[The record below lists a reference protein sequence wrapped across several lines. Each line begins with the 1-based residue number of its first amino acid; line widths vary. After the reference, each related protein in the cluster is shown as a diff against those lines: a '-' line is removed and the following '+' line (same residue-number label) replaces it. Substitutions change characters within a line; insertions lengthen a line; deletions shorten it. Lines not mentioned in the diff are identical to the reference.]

1 MCEKG
6 EKTVTVSKGR
16 DASCLCAGVRQEQG
30 MRVKR
35 SLIVWRRGTCVGRP
49 VFENCSW
56 QSCVKVMRDALT

>member
-35 SLIVWRRGTCVGRP
+35 SLIVWRRGTCVDQCLKIVPGSP
-49 VFENCSW
+49 V
-56 QSCVKVMRDALT
+56 RR